1 MDENEHV
8 DEEEDLSTPNIKSEK
23 ETVESVEPKA
33 PAEEPA
39 EPISDAQDKDK
50 EEVVVE
56 EAAEVVEEAAEVV
69 EEATVTET
77 TENVPSEPDAPDS
90 DEKLP
95 ETAPEAASES
105 APKEPQEPMQIYTS
119 DAIKEKLARLDEL
132 SAEEISDV
140 LYAFG
145 VEGEEGVLEFNDP
158 AVGAKFAARYQ
169 DLTGGPH
176 KVFNEEA
183 GKVIRR
189 ILDNKDALI
198 EFDGERYNSTFFRN
212 MIAIGHSVDADR
224 KIELVSTFPGKQ
236 GNWNLKS
243 PQLMSTEEI
252 ESMMGVAGRR
262 LAIADQE
269 NMYFDGHYDLITL
282 ARANEIYRERTGQ
295 SHPRYEEL
303 LPELVKKERALL
315 LDPEER
321 KKQPL
326 SKLKMGRAIV
336 DAYDFEEVDLAKEL
350 FTDEERKG
358 MALRDERAE
367 GIVPEDRKGA
377 ELLLTNPE
385 VASLEGITFMLD
397 HIGPEKYVVG
407 QDEIEGLIDIDTIEK
422 LNEQYKQFTGGKSH
436 PRYLTVVPA
445 LIKQEKALEGTTDE
459 RKAQLD
465 SLDKKIGEE
474 LEGDKPLVKSGERF
488 NYASHEKTDFERMML
503 DLDHAPTDMIATKL
517 NELVMGADERAVTVD
532 DLATITR
539 LRGVLA
545 ERGAPVN
552 TEVELFL
559 TRVANAK
566 NQSKQLEEKAVDAK
580 VDEERKGNT
589 IVTGRGAAVL
599 VTAEMFGK
607 IGRGVVHLV
616 GKAMNKIKE
625 IRKRN
630 LEKKQERMEATSE
643 KGVQTQ
649 TTGNPTKGAPTS
661 QGGKTS
667 KKPDDSRDAR

>member
-1 MDENEHV
+1 
-8 DEEEDLSTPNIKSEK
+8 
-23 ETVESVEPKA
+23 
-33 PAEEPA
+33 
-39 EPISDAQDKDK
+39 
-50 EEVVVE
+50 
-56 EAAEVVEEAAEVV
+56 
-69 EEATVTET
+69 
-77 TENVPSEPDAPDS
+77 
-90 DEKLP
+90 
-95 ETAPEAASES
+95 
-105 APKEPQEPMQIYTS
+105 
-119 DAIKEKLARLDEL
+119 
-132 SAEEISDV
+132 
-140 LYAFG
+140 
-145 VEGEEGVLEFNDP
+145 
-158 AVGAKFAARYQ
+158 
-169 DLTGGPH
+169 
-176 KVFNEEA
+176 
-183 GKVIRR
+183 
-189 ILDNKDALI
+189 
-198 EFDGERYNSTFFRN
+198 

-224 KIELVSTFPGKQ
+224 QIELVSTFPGKQ

-303 LPELVKKERALL
+303 LPELVEKERALL

-566 NQSKQLEEKAVDAK
+566 NQSKQLEEQAVDAK

-607 IGRGVVHLV
+607 IGRGVIHLV

-649 TTGNPTKGAPTS
+649 TTGNPTKGAPQS